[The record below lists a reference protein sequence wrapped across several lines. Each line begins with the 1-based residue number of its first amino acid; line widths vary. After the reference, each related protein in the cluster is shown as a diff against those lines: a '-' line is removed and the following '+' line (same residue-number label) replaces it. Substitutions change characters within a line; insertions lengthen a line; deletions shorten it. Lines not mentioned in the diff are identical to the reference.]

1 MFVCAV
7 HGNTIKFFGIIGV
20 AVLTLVLLI
29 VLLPKDNVSD
39 TELYGYTVKEVDNTV
54 DTKASAE
61 VLKVSFEKVKT
72 NEERIALLK
81 SFGWE
86 VEETPVEEADV
97 TIPAEFDRVF
107 ENYNAIQRSQGFDLS
122 KYKNRDMKRFTYR
135 VTNYPDYE
143 GTVFCNLLVYK
154 NRVVGADICSSDVN
168 GFIRGLK

>member
-39 TELYGYTVKEVDNTV
+39 TEIYGYTVKEVDNTV
-54 DTKASAE
+54 DTVASAE

-72 NEERIALLK
+72 NEERIAFLK

-86 VEETPVEEADV
+86 VEGNPVEEADV